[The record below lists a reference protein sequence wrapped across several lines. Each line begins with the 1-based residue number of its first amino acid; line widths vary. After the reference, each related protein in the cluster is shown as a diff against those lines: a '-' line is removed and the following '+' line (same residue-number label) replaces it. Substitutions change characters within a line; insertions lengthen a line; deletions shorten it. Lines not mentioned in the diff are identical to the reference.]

1 MSKLLIST
9 LSKESNQRSPIWIMR
24 QAGRYLPEY
33 KKLRSNFKSFID
45 FCLTEEAAAEA
56 TLQPLHRFPLDAAI
70 IFSDIL
76 IVPQALGRE
85 VNFIESVGPKIQ
97 KVENLNDINNLRLDT
112 SVFEKVCKAISIVK
126 SEMNSQFPD
135 KTLIGFAGAPFTI
148 SAYMIEG
155 GGSKEFMNVKKFMIQ
170 HEKEY
175 KQLIDKVV
183 DATVTY
189 LSMQIESGAE
199 VIKLF
204 DSWAGC
210 LSVSDFNKWVVKPI
224 EEITQKIKSKYP
236 HIPIIVFA
244 RGVGSKLKTLSKKTT
259 IDALAVDQY
268 TNISWAFK
276 NLNEKVIQGNLD
288 NALLAFG
295 SKKQVLKHA
304 EKILKTERNCNL
316 VFNLGHG
323 ILPETSI
330 ENMQALV
337 EYVVSY
343 KNGKNGG

>member
-9 LSKESNQRSPIWIMR
+9 LSKSGNQRSPIWVMR

-33 KKLRSNFKSFID
+33 RELRSNFPGFME
-45 FCLTEEAAAEA
+45 FCLTPDAAAEA
-56 TLQPLHRFPLDAAI
+56 TIQPLKRFPLDAAI

-76 IVPQALGRE
+76 IVPKALGVDVKFVE
-85 VNFIESVGPKIQ
+85 AEGPKLEKI
-97 KVENLNDINNLRLDT
+97 ENINDINKLNLEIGIFD
-112 SVFEKVCKAISIVK
+112 KVCTAISKVRKEIDINYK
-126 SEMNSQFPD
+126 D

-155 GGSKEFMNVKKFMIQ
+155 SGSKDFMNVKKFMIK
-170 HEKEY
+170 HRNEY
-175 KQLIDKVV
+175 SKLIDKIV
-183 DATVTY
+183 DATITY

-199 VIKLF
+199 VIKIF

-210 LSVSDFNKWVVKPI
+210 LSDEDFKDWVIKPI
-224 EEITQKIKSKYP
+224 ERITTAIKSKYP
-236 HIPIIVFA
+236 NIPIIVFA
-244 RGVGSKLKTLSKKTT
+244 RGVGAKLKTISKKTS

-268 TNISWAFK
+268 TDINWAFK
-276 NLNEKVIQGNLD
+276 NLNGKVIQGNLD

-295 SKKQVLKHA
+295 ERDQILKQA
-304 EKILKTERNCNL
+304 EKILKANRDSQL

-323 ILPETSI
+323 ILPETPI
-330 ENMQALV
+330 DNMKALV

-343 KNGKNGG
+343 KNG